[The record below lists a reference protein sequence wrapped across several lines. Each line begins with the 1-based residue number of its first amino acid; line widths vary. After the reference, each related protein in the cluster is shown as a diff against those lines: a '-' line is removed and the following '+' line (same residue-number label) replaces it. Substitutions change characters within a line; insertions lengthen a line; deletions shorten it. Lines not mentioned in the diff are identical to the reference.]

1 MQLQHDLTIVI
12 FTIQRFLVTLHQ
24 KKGKVK
30 VLDLF
35 KNDNNYGKK
44 NLYETSL
51 EEFSH

>member
-12 FTIQRFLVTLHQ
+12 FTIHIFLVTLQPQ
-24 KKGKVK
+24 KGT

-35 KNDNNYGKK
+35 KTDNNYGKK

>member
-12 FTIQRFLVTLHQ
+12 FTIHIFLVTLHPQ
-24 KKGKVK
+24 KGK

-35 KNDNNYGKK
+35 ETDNNYGKK